1 MDSFAAEITKLFN
14 LQQLNLNNNQLTVV
28 KAEWFKNL
36 QNLDVLNLEANLL
49 KGLDADA
56 FRELIHLKRISLGK
70 LRPQL
75 GGWDYFQSICFVF
88 FCVCVF
94 VMYWKLCQ
102 NLTDVAGSGFY
113 VHKMHVTIYVAISNT
128 PLPTTHCLARDYG
141 ITVDLL
147 QYFF

>member
-1 MDSFAAEITKLFN
+1 LELDLSLNDLDADKMDSFAAEITKLFN

-75 GGWDYFQSICFVF
+75 GG
-88 FCVCVF
+88 
-94 VMYWKLCQ
+94 
-102 NLTDVAGSGFY
+102 
-113 VHKMHVTIYVAISNT
+113 
-128 PLPTTHCLARDYG
+128 
-141 ITVDLL
+141 
-147 QYFF
+147 